1 MSPPQSSKV
10 LGMLW
15 KHAGIGAAIG
25 LTVGLAYQQLVAKA
39 DMKKIEEYYKKID
52 ASNK

>member
-1 MSPPQSSKV
+1 MSPPPSSKV

-25 LTVGLAYQQLVAKA
+25 LTVGLSYRQFVAKA
-39 DMKKIEEYYKKID
+39 DMKKIEEYYAKLE